1 MAICL
6 GKNFSFGVLCVSFVN
21 VYQTVCVLLYR
32 FGFEGRTWDLIV
44 LIRDHCLTIQAV
56 QTFYFVQP

>member
-1 MAICL
+1 MTICL

-32 FGFEGRTWDLIV
+32 FGFKGRMWDLIV
-44 LIRDHCLTIQAV
+44 LIRDHCLTIQA
-56 QTFYFVQP
+56 FYFVQP